1 MKKLKRFSVKSMT
14 VLSNQEMALINGGI
28 VIDALDH
35 CEVDDQ
41 GKKCIYQIHNI
52 DGHDAYVIG
61 TCYVT
66 HGYQGGHYV
75 VTSQGCQ

>member
-35 CEVDDQ
+35 CGVDDQ
-41 GKKCIYQIHNI
+41 GKKYPLAELI
-52 DGHDAYVIG
+52 
-61 TCYVT
+61 
-66 HGYQGGHYV
+66 
-75 VTSQGCQ
+75 

>member
-35 CEVDDQ
+35 CGVDDQ
-41 GKKCIYQIHNI
+41 GKNVFIKYITLMAMMHTLS
-52 DGHDAYVIG
+52 APAM
-61 TCYVT
+61 
-66 HGYQGGHYV
+66 
-75 VTSQGCQ
+75 

>member
-35 CEVDDQ
+35 CGVDDQ
-41 GKKCIYQIHNI
+41 GKKCIYQI
-52 DGHDAYVIG
+52 
-61 TCYVT
+61 
-66 HGYQGGHYV
+66 
-75 VTSQGCQ
+75 GCPVLRS